1 MNLDL
6 SNFDTAVAYSFL
18 VKIDGIQMPQVME
31 VTGLKMS
38 VGKIEIKQQTD
49 AGLYKI
55 TNVPGRPE
63 SGQFTI
69 KRGVTDSKTITDWL
83 KQVME
88 GDVQGARKTATV
100 EVLDYKGT
108 TIKSYEFR
116 NVMVT
121 SVEMDPLKAGGTDTL
136 TEKITCIYEE
146 SEVK

>member
-1 MNLDL
+1 MGLDL

-18 VKIDGIQMPQVME
+18 VKIDGIQMPQVIE

-55 TNVPGRPE
+55 THVPGRPE
-63 SGQFTI
+63 AGEFTI
-69 KRGVTDSKTITDWL
+69 KRGLTDSKTITDWL
-83 KQVME
+83 KSVME

-100 EVLDYKGT
+100 EVLDYAGT

-116 NVMVT
+116 NVWVK
-121 SVEMDPLKAGGTDTL
+121 SVELDPFKAGGTDTL
-136 TEKITCIYEE
+136 TEKITCTYEE